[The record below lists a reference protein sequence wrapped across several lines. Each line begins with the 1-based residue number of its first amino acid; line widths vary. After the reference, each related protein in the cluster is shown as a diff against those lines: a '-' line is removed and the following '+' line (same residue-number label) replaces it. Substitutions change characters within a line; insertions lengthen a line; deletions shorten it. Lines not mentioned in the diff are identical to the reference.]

1 MQITHLA
8 GIDLAS
14 NGWQIVADPM
24 LAGTAG
30 DNWQQTEIGLL
41 SAYPRPITFT
51 LLTSSTNRNTIIT
64 RVRTLL
70 STLDAVQDY
79 ERASALK
86 QWILLTSAGSQ
97 YAIPFRVARMTTN
110 PLQSTGGA
118 YLQTCAVEGIALSP
132 PFRTS
137 AHTYTINDLLSYN
150 IYTVTFP
157 TSTIWSP
164 SIVASTPATFGPFG
178 GIWIGE
184 LSRGGPASPI
194 TMINPSYTSPSA
206 TINAYGSAARASLS
220 AGTYNVNFVS
230 ALPNDITD
238 VWLHIASGSTCTVTV
253 PSLTPTPRTFVTSP
267 DQVAYYLGRYPAS
280 FLLSPIT
287 ITCSVPTDVWSL
299 LCTIPHRTRALTM
312 PYPVD
317 YVEEIHWS
325 HTYVSATPTYA
336 RGGGYYRACIGAIEC
351 TTPQQFQ
358 FVMTYYR
365 FFTKPDVTIT
375 HYPIEPG
382 IL

>member
-1 MQITHLA
+1 MQITHIA
-8 GIDLAS
+8 EIDLAS

-51 LLTSSTNRNTIIT
+51 LLTSSPSRDTIIT

-86 QWILLTSAGSQ
+86 QRILLTSAGSQ
-97 YAIPFRVARMTTN
+97 YAIPFRVVRMTTN
-110 PLQSTGGA
+110 LLQSTGSA
-118 YLQTCAVEGIALSP
+118 YLQTVTVEGIALSP

-137 AHTYTINDLLSYN
+137 AHTYTINNLLSYN
-150 IYTVTFP
+150 IYTITFP
-157 TSTIWSP
+157 TATIWSP
-164 SIVASTPATFGPFG
+164 SVIASTAIFGPFG

-194 TMINPSYTSPSA
+194 TMINPSNASPSTSTSPH
-206 TINAYGSAARASLS
+206 GAAVRLSLP

-230 ALPNDITD
+230 ALPNDVTD

-253 PSLTPTPRTFVTSP
+253 PSGTPTPRTFVTSP

-280 FLLSPIT
+280 FLLPPIT
-287 ITCSVPTDVWSL
+287 ITCSAPTDVFPL

-325 HTYVSATPTYA
+325 HTYVSATPTFA
-336 RGGGYYRACIGAIEC
+336 RGGGYYRACTGAIEC
-351 TTPQQFQ
+351 ATPQQFQ
-358 FVMTYYR
+358 LVVTYYR
-365 FFTKPDVTIT
+365 FFSKPNITIT
-375 HYPIEPG
+375 HYPIEVG
-382 IL
+382 LL

>member
-51 LLTSSTNRNTIIT
+51 LLTSSPSRNTIIT

-79 ERASALK
+79 ERASAL
-86 QWILLTSAGSQ
+86 QQRILLTSAGSQ

-110 PLQSTGGA
+110 PLQSTGST
-118 YLQTCAVEGIALSP
+118 YLQTVTVEGIALSP

-157 TSTIWSP
+157 TATIWSP
-164 SIVASTPATFGPFG
+164 SVITALGDFRRFG

-206 TINAYGSAARASLS
+206 PINAYGSAARASLS
-220 AGTYNVNFVS
+220 AGTYDVNFVS

-253 PSLTPTPRTFVTSP
+253 PSPTPTPRTFVTSP

-287 ITCSVPTDVWSL
+287 ITCSAAADVFPLFCS
-299 LCTIPHRTRALTM
+299 IPHRTRALTM
-312 PYPVD
+312 PYPAD
-317 YVEEIHWS
+317 YAEEIRWS
-325 HTYVSATPTYA
+325 HTHVSATPTYV
-336 RGGGYYRACIGAIEC
+336 RGMGYYQSGVGAIEC

-365 FFTKPDVTIT
+365 FFTKPDVTII